1 MDDRFVLVRSDTDEA
16 LSIVSGN
23 YEVVQPKEVLEFYR
37 ELVSLY
43 GYTLETA
50 GALNGGR
57 KVWALSKTGRSSR
70 VGEDGKDKLAAYLL
84 LATSC
89 DKTLAT
95 TIAFTSIRVVCK
107 NTLFFCNR
115 RHQDWQTAAGKGAA
129 QPTVPRGRGQ
139 TGTRAPRSCVGGI
152 HVYRLKHDA
161 PKDAEG

>member
-57 KVWALSKTGRSSR
+57 KVWALAKTGRSSR

-107 NTLFFCNR
+107 NTLFFVIGDIKTGKRPQVKVPHNR
-115 RHQDWQTAAGKGAA
+115 LFHAEEVKRELGLLDHAWAEFTS
-129 QPTVPRGRGQ
+129 TV
-139 TGTRAPRSCVGGI
+139 
-152 HVYRLKHDA
+152 
-161 PKDAEG
+161 